1 MSGQSNPPKSD
12 SENFLLGIPVEVVVE
27 LGRKTM
33 LIREVASLKQG
44 EVINL
49 DQPVDALLDVRVG
62 DKLLARG
69 ELVMVE
75 GKVGLRITEMPGRGN
90 E

>member
-1 MSGQSNPPKSD
+1 MSSQSNKNND
-12 SENFLLGIPVEVVVE
+12 NFLLGIPVEVVVE

-33 LIREVASLKQG
+33 LIREVAALKPG
-44 EVINL
+44 EVIHL
-49 DQPVDALLDVRVG
+49 EQPVDAPLDVRVG

-75 GKVGLRITEMPGRGN
+75 GKVGLRITEMPGRGD